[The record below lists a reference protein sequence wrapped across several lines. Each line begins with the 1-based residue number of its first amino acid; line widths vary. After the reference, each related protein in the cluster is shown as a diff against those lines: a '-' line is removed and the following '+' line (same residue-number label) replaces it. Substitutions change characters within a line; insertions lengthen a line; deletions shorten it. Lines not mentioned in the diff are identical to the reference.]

1 MKVVSPKASSKIY
14 KIFTIV
20 TAVLAVLF
28 LTSNSWIASL
38 TYKSKSI
45 LTTERVTIFNA
56 ENNHHVYAEYGD
68 LFANNGSSKNV
79 VITANR
85 CFDTIV
91 DNDLISETTIHGLAI
106 NKICTNGY
114 TPEMLNDALQ
124 KNLSDRHINASLR
137 FVNTRQTKRKS
148 ESLPCWNYCRI
159 QKK

>member
-1 MKVVSPKASSKIY
+1 MRDFSN
-14 KIFTIV
+14 IFHESITFGGHLLISAATV
-20 TAVLAVLF
+20 AIIWLAV
-28 LTSNSWIASL
+28 L

-106 NKICTNGY
+106 NQICTNGY
-114 TPEMLNDALQ
+114 TPEMLKERTKIYIVLLLIVPNGISHAFQFVDSTNDCIEHTDL
-124 KNLSDRHINASLR
+124 I
-137 FVNTRQTKRKS
+137 
-148 ESLPCWNYCRI
+148 
-159 QKK
+159 